1 MLIECRYDCVA
12 FYLVEGAQI
21 LGSLQNVNQQS
32 SSSLIFMILF
42 CSLFIHIYGLQF

>member
-42 CSLFIHIYGLQF
+42 IIYSHI